1 MPDHPTPEAV
11 LSLDIEGHY
20 LDANAEALD
29 LLGVS
34 LEELRT
40 SPPDRFAIRP
50 SVDADQAALRSEWES
65 GGAQPL
71 VGTTGLRRADGTTI
85 RVTYAIERTGP
96 GYRATLAPVEG
107 SPHEAQSVYSVG
119 EVLREWRT
127 AERELAEL
135 LPGTPEWSR
144 TLVEV
149 ELLRA
154 RYQEIFKAVKPS
166 GAVDQ

>member
-11 LSLDIEGHY
+11 ISLDAEGRY

-40 SPPDRFAIRP
+40 SAPGRFAIRP
-50 SVDADQAALRSEWES
+50 SVSAEQAALLSEWES
-65 GGAQPL
+65 GGTQPL
-71 VGTTGLRRADGTTI
+71 VGTTGLRRGDGTMI
-85 RVTYAIERTGP
+85 RVAYAIERTDP
-96 GYRATLAPVEG
+96 GYRAILMGVEG
-107 SPHEAQSVYSVG
+107 SPHDAASVYSVG

-135 LPGTPEWSR
+135 LPGTAEWAR
-144 TLVEV
+144 TMDEI
-149 ELLRA
+149 ELLRV
-154 RYQEIFKAVKPS
+154 RYQEIFKAVRPS
-166 GAVDQ
+166 AAVDQ